1 MCYIFLPEVR
11 ATQLAVAFFRAK
23 KARASGRN
31 VSKVFNPVVKL
42 VLENYPYSCLSQLRS
57 PHFNHGQACANYS
70 HTVSGPIGL
79 NKNQA

>member
-31 VSKVFNPVVKL
+31 VGKVFNPVVKL
-42 VLENYPYSCLSQLRS
+42 VLENSPFFFFYLLSV
-57 PHFNHGQACANYS
+57 HGIYVHSKYMYIHMYVRIHVFHMHC
-70 HTVSGPIGL
+70 V
-79 NKNQA
+79 